1 MDVKAT
7 APRDY
12 ERCTILYHINT
23 TCKYHTLVHAECTSK
38 AAPLPTSSITRI

>member
-12 ERCTILYHINT
+12 EERCTILYHIKYDIHINT
-23 TCKYHTLVHAECTSK
+23 TL
-38 AAPLPTSSITRI
+38 